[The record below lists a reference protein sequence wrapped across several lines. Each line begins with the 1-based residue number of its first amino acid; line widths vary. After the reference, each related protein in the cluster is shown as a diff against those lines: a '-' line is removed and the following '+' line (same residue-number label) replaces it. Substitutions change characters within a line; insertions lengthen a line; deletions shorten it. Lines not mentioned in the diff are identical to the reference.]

1 MRGIL
6 RSLWDE
12 PPPPRVPGRTW
23 WDWGLAGVCASAA
36 LAEGALRPDLPW
48 REASTAVVAGLALVL
63 PWRRTHPLAA
73 VSAAFVGGA
82 LLSLASL
89 GRAGEMFTSA
99 YLLLLPFALVRWG
112 SGRQIAVGAAV
123 VALAGSV
130 GPALEASDTGLADG
144 FGGAAV
150 VFAAGALGAALR
162 FQSRARRRELEGAR
176 LRERERIARDL
187 HDTVAHH
194 VSAMA
199 IRAQAGQ
206 AVAPTRPEAAVEA
219 LAVIESEAART
230 LAEMRTLVR
239 ALRRDG
245 PADSGDPGDPAETAP
260 APGITDVERLATRP
274 GPGPE
279 VSVEVAGPVDDVPPA
294 VAAAVHRIAREAV
307 TNARRHARG
316 ATRIEVRV
324 GVDTGAVRLR
334 VSDDG
339 EHGPGPLRRAA
350 EPPGFGITG
359 MKERAELLGGTC
371 EAAPSPGRGW
381 TVTAVLPL
389 SGGAV

>member
-12 PPPPRVPGRTW
+12 PPPPGVPGRRW
-23 WDWGLAGVCASAA
+23 WDWALAGVCASAA

-48 REASTAVVAGLALVL
+48 REATTAVVAGLALVL
-63 PWRRTHPLAA
+63 PWRRTRPLAA
-73 VSAAFVGGA
+73 VSAAFTGGA

-89 GRAGEMFTSA
+89 GQAGEMFTSA
-99 YLLLLPFALVRWG
+99 FLLLLPFALVRWG

-130 GPALEASDTGLADG
+130 DPALDASDTGLADG

-150 VFAAGALGAALR
+150 LFAAGALGAALR
-162 FQSRARRRELEGAR
+162 FRSRARLRELEGAR

-206 AVAPTRPEAAVEA
+206 AVAPARPEAAVEA

-230 LAEMRTLVR
+230 LDEMRTLVR
-239 ALRRDG
+239 ALRRD
-245 PADSGDPGDPAETAP
+245 DPDRAAP
-260 APGITDVERLATRP
+260 APGIAGVERLATRP
-274 GPGPE
+274 GPGPGVDVE
-279 VSVEVAGPVDDVPPA
+279 VSGAVGGLPPA
-294 VAAAVHRIAREAV
+294 VAAAVQRLAQEAV
-307 TNARRHARG
+307 TNARRHARN

-324 GVDTGAVRLR
+324 DADDTAVRLR

-339 EHGPGPLRRAA
+339 EHGPGGPLRRAA

-371 EAAPSPGRGW
+371 EAAPAPGRGW
-381 TVTAVLPL
+381 TVTAVLPR
-389 SGGAV
+389 SGGAA

>member
-1 MRGIL
+1 MRGTL

-12 PPPPRVPGRTW
+12 PPPPHVPRRGWR
-23 WDWGLAGVCASAA
+23 DWALVGVCAAAA

-48 REASTAVVAGLALVL
+48 REAATALVAGLAPVL
-63 PWRRTHPLAA
+63 LWRRSRPLAA

-89 GRAGEMFTSA
+89 GRAGEMITSV

-123 VALAGSV
+123 VAVTGPVDALLGAG
-130 GPALEASDTGLADG
+130 ASGIADAA
-144 FGGAAV
+144 GGAAV

-162 FQSRARRRELEGAR
+162 YRSRARRRELEGAR

-206 AVAPTRPEAAVEA
+206 AVAPDRPEAAVEA
-219 LAVIESEAART
+219 LAVIEAEAART

-239 ALRRDG
+239 ALRRD
-245 PADSGDPGDPAETAP
+245 DPGRTAP
-260 APGITDVERLATRP
+260 AARIGDLEGLATRS

-279 VSVEVAGPVDDVPPA
+279 VAVEVAGAFDDVAPA
-294 VAAAVHRIAREAV
+294 VAAAVHRLAQEAV
-307 TNARRHARG
+307 TNARRHARN

-324 GVDTGAVRLR
+324 DAAGGEGGGVRLR

-339 EHGPGPLRRAA
+339 EHGALHRAIEAPGH
-350 EPPGFGITG
+350 GITG

-371 EAAPSPGRGW
+371 EAAPDPGRGW
-381 TVTAVLPL
+381 TVTAVLPR
-389 SGGAV
+389 SGGAA

>member
-1 MRGIL
+1 MRGLL

-12 PPPPRVPGRTW
+12 PPPPRVPGRTG
-23 WDWGLAGVCASAA
+23 WDWALVGVCAAAA

-48 REASTAVVAGLALVL
+48 REATAALVAGLAPVL
-63 PWRRTHPLAA
+63 LWRRTRPLAA
-73 VSAAFVGGA
+73 AAAAFGGGA

-89 GRAGEMFTSA
+89 GRSGEMYSSV

-130 GPALEASDTGLADG
+130 GPAFDAPDTGIADALG
-144 FGGAAV
+144 GGAV
-150 VFAAGALGAALR
+150 VVAAGALGAALR
-162 FQSRARRRELEGAR
+162 YRSRARERELEGAR

-206 AVAPTRPEAAVEA
+206 AVAPVRPEAAVEA

-239 ALRRDG
+239 ALRRD
-245 PADSGDPGDPAETAP
+245 DPAQTAP
-260 APGITDVERLATRP
+260 APGIADLERLATRS

-279 VSVEVAGPVDDVPPA
+279 VGVEVAGAFDDVPPA
-294 VAAAVHRIAREAV
+294 VAAAVHRLAREAV
-307 TNARRHARG
+307 TNARRHARN
-316 ATRIEVRV
+316 ATRVEVRV
-324 GVDTGAVRLR
+324 DADADAVRLR

-339 EHGPGPLRRAA
+339 EHGPRYRAA
-350 EPPGFGITG
+350 EPPGYGITG
-359 MKERAELLGGTC
+359 MKERAELLGGAC
-371 EAAPSPGRGW
+371 EAAPVPGRGW
-381 TVTAVLPL
+381 AVTAVLPL
-389 SGGAV
+389 SGGAA